1 MVIAS
6 LAIGQ
11 GGPGDAG
18 IDGIMSLDKLGLG
31 KVYVQAKRWRIM
43 RWSRHHNCSPLRAHA
58 FHSWAGK
65 RKLRS
70 VCRSNGFGV
79 R

>member
-1 MVIAS
+1 MGIFISEIENMVIAS

-43 RWSRHHNCSPLRAHA
+43 R
-58 FHSWAGK
+58 
-65 RKLRS
+65 
-70 VCRSNGFGV
+70 
-79 R
+79 